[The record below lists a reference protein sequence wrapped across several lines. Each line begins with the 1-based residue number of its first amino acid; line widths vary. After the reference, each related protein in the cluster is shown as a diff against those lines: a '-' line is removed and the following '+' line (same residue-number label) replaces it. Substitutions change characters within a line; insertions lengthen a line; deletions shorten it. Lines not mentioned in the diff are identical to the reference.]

1 MTWKRC
7 LDKNVVKRQHLPT
20 LLSMTA
26 KQKAIQL
33 FTKNQG
39 LLRTAE
45 AIRLGIHPRT
55 IYQLRDEGLLEQL
68 AKGVYRLVEIPD
80 FSEPD
85 LVLVSKKITHGI
97 ICLISALAYHEITT
111 QIPHFVYVAIPNK
124 ARPSRLEYPPLR
136 YFRYSEKVYNSGIE
150 TKLIGGY
157 PVKIYSIEKTLA
169 DCIKFRNKIGMDVV
183 IEALKLYWLR
193 KGTKIDKLYEYAKI
207 NRIEKILQPI
217 METIVSQ

>member
-1 MTWKRC
+1 M
-7 LDKNVVKRQHLPT
+7 DKNVVKGQHLPT
-20 LLSMTA
+20 LLSMNA
-26 KQKAIQL
+26 RQKAIQI
-33 FTKNQG
+33 FKENQG

-55 IYQLRDEGLLEQL
+55 LYQLRNEGLLEQL
-68 AKGVYRLVEIPD
+68 AIGIYRLIEVPD

-85 LVLVSKKITHGI
+85 LVLVSKKIPHGV

-111 QIPHFVYVAIPNK
+111 QIPHFVYVAIPTK

-136 YFRYSEKVYNSGIE
+136 YFRYSEKVYSSGVE

-157 PVKIYSIEKTLA
+157 PIKIYNIEKTLA
-169 DCIKFRNKIGMDVV
+169 DCVKFRNKIGMDVV
-183 IEALKLYWLR
+183 IEALKMYWQR
-193 KGTKIDKLYEYAKI
+193 KGTKIDKLYEYSKI
-207 NRIEKILQPI
+207 NRVEKILQPI